1 MEERDAIWFLWV
13 LGWGL
18 SRFSV
23 ICFVEYAENVLL
35 SRFCDCNVWG
45 VVDCARDGINNSTR
59 CR

>member
-1 MEERDAIWFLWV
+1 MQFGFVGARMGYEH
-13 LGWGL
+13 
-18 SRFSV
+18 RFSV